1 MFGRFL
7 IVLTA
12 VSMVIVC
19 PQAQAAPKEGT
30 PAAKRGCDTSY
41 TYKAAKRGL
50 RASLKHHQP
59 MSKAAGR
66 KAWRYVVCTRSR
78 DATRGL
84 RRLRRSIKKWRQAY
98 ENVWVIRFNA
108 LPSWDQAWAY
118 STGACESG
126 NNPATNTGNSF
137 SGAFQFLPST
147 WWAAGGTGM
156 PHQHSWHYQ
165 AWIAVHWMHKA
176 GASQWPVCGV

>member
-12 VSMVIVC
+12 VSMMFAC

-50 RASLKHHQP
+50 RASLRHHQP

-84 RRLRRSIKKWRQAY
+84 RRLRRSLKKWRSSY
-98 ENVWVIRFNA
+98 ENVWVIRFNG
-108 LPSWDQAWAY
+108 LDPSWQQWAWD
-118 STGACESG
+118 TGACESG
-126 NNPATNTGNSF
+126 NDPTTDTGNGF
-137 SGAFQFLPST
+137 EGAFQWVRST
-147 WWAAGGTGM
+147 WYAAGGYGSPTDA
-156 PHQHSWHYQ
+156 SWHHQ
-165 AWIAVHWMHKA
+165 AVLAVQFAISDGTGHW
-176 GASQWPVCGV
+176 PNCP